1 MVMITRQ
8 QDLKQPQVV
17 KMIVHLIKN
26 VVFGLLINYIQ
37 SAIWKQNMLQI
48 QGIKM
53 ILQFLGL
60 KHAQVNIKL
69 FNFKAL
75 KD

>member
-26 VVFGLLINYIQ
+26 VVFGLLINYVQ
-37 SAIWKQNMLQI
+37 SAIWKQKMHQI

-53 ILQFLGL
+53 ILKYLGL
-60 KHAQVNIKL
+60 KHAQANINL
-69 FNFKAL
+69 FNFKGL